1 VIGQWHRLPREVG
14 EPPSLEMCKNHGDV
28 ALRNVV
34 SGHSEDGLGVD
45 VGLSVV
51 SSNLDDSM
59 ILYTHIYAFLQAKR
73 FSTAPQ
79 NAQGGHYQ
87 TIQMIQKGKF
97 I

>member
-1 VIGQWHRLPREVG
+1 MVAY
-14 EPPSLEMCKNHGDV
+14 LELFKNHGDV
-28 ALRNVV
+28 ALRNMV
-34 SGHSEDGLGVD
+34 SRHGGDGLGLD
-45 VGLSVV
+45 LMILEV